1 MRVSFSRPF
10 YVGIGVCSHDKDAI
24 EKAVF
29 SNVELKEVE
38 RAASLRSNHAV

>member
-1 MRVSFSRPF
+1 MRVSFSAPF

-29 SNVELKEVE
+29 SNLELKEV
-38 RAASLRSNHAV
+38 AASRSR